1 MLKNILFGCLLCAS
15 LFGYGQKTTLYD
27 KNTSS
32 IPENDLWSIA
42 IDNQGQKWIGSAHSG
57 LLVFDGESYTTFSE
71 MKGDFFTPI
80 FKDSKGNMW
89 VSFSAPVETVG
100 SVDIL
105 ARYDGSRWWW
115 YKAEDIGP
123 YTISVTDIC
132 EGKDGTL
139 YFAGPEGF
147 LVMVK
152 DNEWEL
158 LELPEKDM
166 VALSVAV
173 RDDGVIALGF
183 GRPDCGLL
191 LYENG
196 KWESFSEK
204 DSPLVINVVR
214 ALKFTDDGAL
224 IIGYGGG
231 FGDGGFS
238 VMKGKKWTHYNK
250 SNSGIS
256 DHMVCDI
263 EFDGKNYWMATNN
276 GLVKFDG
283 KKVSSVFFRQGMFKN
298 VISDI
303 VIENDTLWIATNFG
317 LIKYVP

>member
-1 MLKNILFGCLLCAS
+1 MLKNILFGCLLCVS

-32 IPENDLWSIA
+32 IPEDDLLSIA
-42 IDNQGQKWIGSAHSG
+42 IDGQGNKWIGSARSG

-89 VSFSAPVETVG
+89 VSFSALVETVG
-100 SVDIL
+100 SVDVL

-123 YTISVTDIC
+123 YNRSVTDIC

-147 LVMVK
+147 LVMLK
-152 DNEWEL
+152 DNKWEL
-158 LELPEKDM
+158 LDLPEKDM

-191 LYENG
+191 IYQDG
-196 KWESFSEK
+196 KWRSYSEK
-204 DSPLVINVVR
+204 GSPLVINVVR

-238 VMKGKKWTHYNK
+238 VMKGKKWTHFNK

-256 DHMVCDI
+256 DHMVRDI

-298 VISDI
+298 VINEI
-303 VIENDTLWIATNFG
+303 AIENGTLWITTNFG

>member
-1 MLKNILFGCLLCAS
+1 MLKNILFGCLLGVS

-32 IPENDLWSIA
+32 IPEDDLLSIA
-42 IDNQGQKWIGSAHSG
+42 IDGQGNKWIGSARSG

-89 VSFSAPVETVG
+89 VSFSALVETVG
-100 SVDIL
+100 SVDVL

-123 YTISVTDIC
+123 YNISVTDIC

-152 DNEWEL
+152 DNKWEL
-158 LELPEKDM
+158 LELPKKDM

-191 LYENG
+191 IYQDG
-196 KWESFSEK
+196 KWRSYSEK
-204 DSPLVINVVR
+204 GSPLVINVVR

-238 VMKGKKWTHYNK
+238 VMKGKKWTHFNK

-256 DHMVCDI
+256 DHMVRDI

-298 VISDI
+298 VINEI
-303 VIENDTLWIATNFG
+303 AIENGTLWITTNFG

>member
-1 MLKNILFGCLLCAS
+1 MFAAEVVAVTQHRFKN
-15 LFGYGQKTTLYD
+15 
-27 KNTSS
+27 
-32 IPENDLWSIA
+32 
-42 IDNQGQKWIGSAHSG
+42 
-57 LLVFDGESYTTFSE
+57 
-71 MKGDFFTPI
+71 
-80 FKDSKGNMW
+80 
-89 VSFSAPVETVG
+89 
-100 SVDIL
+100 
-105 ARYDGSRWWW
+105 
-115 YKAEDIGP
+115 
-123 YTISVTDIC
+123 ISVTDIC

-147 LVMVK
+147 LVMLK
-152 DNEWEL
+152 DNKWEL
-158 LELPEKDM
+158 LDLPEKDM

-191 LYENG
+191 IYQDG
-196 KWESFSEK
+196 KWKSYSEK
-204 DSPLVINVVR
+204 GSPLVINVVR

-238 VMKGKKWTHYNK
+238 VMKGKKWTHFNK

-256 DHMVCDI
+256 DHMVRDI

-283 KKVSSVFFRQGMFKN
+283 KKVTSTFFRNGMFKN
-298 VISDI
+298 VINEI
-303 VIENDTLWIATNFG
+303 AIENGTLWITTNFG

>member
-1 MLKNILFGCLLCAS
+1 MLKNILFGCLLCVS

-32 IPENDLWSIA
+32 IPEDDILSIA
-42 IDNQGQKWIGSAHSG
+42 IDGQGNKWIGSARSG

-89 VSFSAPVETVG
+89 VSFSALVETVG
-100 SVDIL
+100 SVDVL

-123 YTISVTDIC
+123 YNISVTDIC

-147 LVMVK
+147 LVMLK
-152 DNEWEL
+152 DNKWEL
-158 LELPEKDM
+158 LDLPEKDM

-191 LYENG
+191 IYQDG
-196 KWESFSEK
+196 KWRSYSEK
-204 DSPLVINVVR
+204 GSPLVINVVR

-238 VMKGKKWTHYNK
+238 VMKGKKWTHFNK

-256 DHMVCDI
+256 DHMVRDI

-298 VISDI
+298 VINEI
-303 VIENDTLWIATNFG
+303 AIENGTLWITTNFG

>member
-1 MLKNILFGCLLCAS
+1 MLKNILFGCLLCVS
-15 LFGYGQKTTLYD
+15 LFGFSQEITLYD

-80 FKDSKGNMW
+80 FKDSKGNIW

-123 YTISVTDIC
+123 YNISVTDIC

-152 DNEWEL
+152 DNKWNL

-166 VALSVAV
+166 VALSVSV

-191 LYENG
+191 IYQDG
-196 KWESFSEK
+196 KWKSYSEK
-204 DSPLVINVVR
+204 GSPLVINVVR

-256 DHMVCDI
+256 DHMVRDI

-303 VIENDTLWIATNFG
+303 IIENDTLWIATNFG

>member
-1 MLKNILFGCLLCAS
+1 MLKNILFGCLLCVS

-32 IPENDLWSIA
+32 IPEDDLLSIA
-42 IDNQGQKWIGSAHSG
+42 IDGQGNKWIGSARSG

-89 VSFSAPVETVG
+89 VSFSALVETVG
-100 SVDIL
+100 SVDVL

-123 YTISVTDIC
+123 YNISVTDIC

-147 LVMVK
+147 LVMLK
-152 DNEWEL
+152 DNKWEL
-158 LELPEKDM
+158 LDLPEKDM

-191 LYENG
+191 IYQDG
-196 KWESFSEK
+196 KWRSYSEK
-204 DSPLVINVVR
+204 GSPLVINVVR

-238 VMKGKKWTHYNK
+238 VMKGKKWTHFNK

-256 DHMVCDI
+256 DHMVRDI

-317 LIKYVP
+317 LVKYIP

>member
-1 MLKNILFGCLLCAS
+1 MLKNILFGCLLCVS
-15 LFGYGQKTTLYD
+15 LFGFGQKTILYD

-89 VSFSAPVETVG
+89 VSFSTLVETVG
-100 SVDIL
+100 SVDVL
-105 ARYDGSRWWW
+105 ARYDGLRWWW

-123 YTISVTDIC
+123 YNISVTDIC

-147 LVMVK
+147 LVMLK
-152 DNEWEL
+152 DNKWEL
-158 LELPEKDM
+158 LDLPEKDM

-191 LYENG
+191 IYQDG
-196 KWESFSEK
+196 KWKSYSEK
-204 DSPLVINVVR
+204 GSPLVINVVR

-238 VMKGKKWTHYNK
+238 VMKGIKWTHYNK

-256 DHMVCDI
+256 DHMVRDI

-303 VIENDTLWIATNFG
+303 IIENDTLWIATNFG

>member
-1 MLKNILFGCLLCAS
+1 MKKFLAAVLLFLAVSYGYS
-15 LFGYGQKTTLYD
+15 QKVQLFD
-27 KNTSS
+27 KSNSS
-32 IPENDLWSIA
+32 IPEDDLLSIA
-42 IDNQGQKWIGSAHSG
+42 IDGQGNKWIGSAQFG
-57 LLVFDGESYTTFSE
+57 VLVFDGKSYTTFPE

-100 SVDIL
+100 SVDVL

-123 YTISVTDIC
+123 YNISVTDIC

-152 DNEWEL
+152 ENKWEL
-158 LELPEKDM
+158 LELPKKDM
-166 VALSVAV
+166 VALSVDV
-173 RDDGVIALGF
+173 SDDGIIALGF

-191 LYENG
+191 IYQDG
-196 KWESFSEK
+196 KWKSYSEK
-204 DSPLVINVVR
+204 GSPLVINVVR
-214 ALKFTDDGAL
+214 ALEFTDDGSL
-224 IIGYGGG
+224 IVGYGGG

-256 DHMVCDI
+256 DHMVRDI

-283 KKVSSVFFRQGMFKN
+283 KKVSSVFFREGLFKN
-298 VISDI
+298 VINEI
-303 VIENDTLWIATNFG
+303 AIEDGILWITTNFG
-317 LIKYVP
+317 LIQYIP

>member
-1 MLKNILFGCLLCAS
+1 MLCAS
-15 LFGYGQKTTLYD
+15 LFGFGQKINLYD

-32 IPENDLWSIA
+32 IPEDLLLSIA
-42 IDNQGQKWIGSAHSG
+42 IDGQGNKWIGSAQSG
-57 LLVFDGESYTTFSE
+57 VLVFDGKSYTTFPE

-89 VSFSAPVETVG
+89 VSFSTLVETVG
-100 SVDIL
+100 SVDVL

-123 YTISVTDIC
+123 YNISVTDIC

-152 DNEWEL
+152 DNKWEL

-173 RDDGVIALGF
+173 RDDGVIALGL

-191 LYENG
+191 IYQDG
-196 KWESFSEK
+196 KWKSYSEK
-204 DSPLVINVVR
+204 GSPLVINVVR

-238 VMKGKKWTHYNK
+238 VLKGKKWTHYNK

-256 DHMVCDI
+256 DHMVRDI

-283 KKVSSVFFRQGMFKN
+283 KKVTSVFFRDGMFKN
-298 VISDI
+298 VINEI
-303 VIENDTLWIATNFG
+303 AIEDGTLWITTNFG

>member
-1 MLKNILFGCLLCAS
+1 MVKKILFCCCLFISLC
-15 LFGYGQKTTLYD
+15 GYGQKVTFYN
-27 KNTSS
+27 KNVSD
-32 IPENDLWSIA
+32 IPEDDLLSIA
-42 IDNQGQKWIGSAHSG
+42 IDSQGNKWIGSAQSG
-57 LLVFDGESYTTFSE
+57 LLVFDGKSCTSFPE
-71 MKGDFFTPI
+71 MNGDFFTPI
-80 FKDSKGNMW
+80 FKDSKENMW
-89 VSFSAPVETVG
+89 VSFSAVVESQG
-100 SVDIL
+100 SVDVL

-123 YTISVTDIC
+123 YEISVNDIC
-132 EGKDGTL
+132 EGADGTL

-147 LVMVK
+147 LVMLR
-152 DNEWEL
+152 DNKWEL

-166 VALSVAV
+166 GALSVAV
-173 RDDGVIALGF
+173 SDNGVIALGF

-191 LYENG
+191 LYKNG
-196 KWESFSEK
+196 KWTSFSEK
-204 DSPLVINVVR
+204 TSPLVLNVVR
-214 ALKFTDDGAL
+214 ALEFTEDGAL

-256 DHMVCDI
+256 DHMVRDI

-283 KKVSSVFFRQGMFKN
+283 KKVTTVFFREGMFKN
-298 VISDI
+298 VINDI
-303 VIENDTLWIATNFG
+303 AIEDGTLWITTNFG
-317 LIKYVP
+317 LIQYIP

>member
-1 MLKNILFGCLLCAS
+1 MKNFLIALFYVLIVS
-15 LFGYGQKTTLYD
+15 FGYSQKVQLFNKENST
-27 KNTSS
+27 
-32 IPENDLWSIA
+32 IPEDDLLSIA
-42 IDNQGQKWIGSAHSG
+42 IDGQGNKWIGSAHSG

-100 SVDIL
+100 SVDVL
-105 ARYDGSRWWW
+105 ARYDGSGWWW

-123 YTISVTDIC
+123 YNISVTDIC

-152 DNEWEL
+152 DNKWNL

-173 RDDGVIALGF
+173 SDDGVIALGF

-191 LYENG
+191 IYQDG
-196 KWESFSEK
+196 KWKSYSEK
-204 DSPLVINVVR
+204 GSPLVINVVR
-214 ALKFTDDGAL
+214 ALKFTNNGSL
-224 IIGYGGG
+224 IVGYGGG

-238 VMKGKKWTHYNK
+238 VMKGKKWTHFNK

-256 DHMVCDI
+256 DHMVRDI

-283 KKVSSVFFRQGMFKN
+283 KKVSSVFFREGMFKN
-298 VISDI
+298 VINEI
-303 VIENDTLWIATNFG
+303 AIENGTLWITTNFG
-317 LIKYVP
+317 LIKYIP

>member
-1 MLKNILFGCLLCAS
+1 MLKNILFGCLLCVS

-123 YTISVTDIC
+123 YNISVTDIC

-152 DNEWEL
+152 DNKWKL
-158 LELPEKDM
+158 LDLPEKDM

-191 LYENG
+191 IYQDG
-196 KWESFSEK
+196 KWKSYSEK
-204 DSPLVINVVR
+204 NSPLVLNTVR

-256 DHMVCDI
+256 DHMVRDI

-303 VIENDTLWIATNFG
+303 AIENDTLWIATNFG

>member
-1 MLKNILFGCLLCAS
+1 MKKFFAAVLLILAVS
-15 LFGYGQKTTLYD
+15 YSYSQKVQLFD
-27 KNTSS
+27 KSNSS
-32 IPENDLWSIA
+32 IPEDILLSIA
-42 IDNQGQKWIGSAHSG
+42 IDGQGNKWIGSAQSG
-57 LLVFDGESYTTFSE
+57 VLVFDGKSYTTFPE

-89 VSFSAPVETVG
+89 VSFSALVEVG
-100 SVDIL
+100 SVDVL

-123 YTISVTDIC
+123 YNISVTDIC

-152 DNEWEL
+152 DNKWEL
-158 LELPEKDM
+158 LELPGKDM
-166 VALSVAV
+166 VALSVDV

-183 GRPDCGLL
+183 GRSDCGLL

-196 KWESFSEK
+196 KWESFSENS
-204 DSPLVINVVR
+204 SPLVINTVR
-214 ALKFTDDGAL
+214 ALKFTKDGSL
-224 IIGYGGG
+224 IVGYGGG

-256 DHMVCDI
+256 DHMVRDI

-283 KKVSSVFFRQGMFKN
+283 KEVTPVFFREGMFKN
-298 VISDI
+298 VINEI
-303 VIENDTLWIATNFG
+303 AIEDGTLWITTNFG
-317 LIKYVP
+317 LIRYVP

>member
-1 MLKNILFGCLLCAS
+1 MLKNILFGCLLCVS

-32 IPENDLWSIA
+32 IPEDDLLSIA
-42 IDNQGQKWIGSAHSG
+42 IDGQGNKWIGSARSG

-89 VSFSAPVETVG
+89 VSFSALVETVG
-100 SVDIL
+100 SVDVL

-123 YTISVTDIC
+123 YNISVTDIC

-147 LVMVK
+147 LVMLK
-152 DNEWEL
+152 DNKWEL
-158 LELPEKDM
+158 LDLPEKDM

-191 LYENG
+191 IYQDG
-196 KWESFSEK
+196 KWKSYSEK
-204 DSPLVINVVR
+204 GSPLVINVVR

-238 VMKGKKWTHYNK
+238 VMKGKKWTHFNK

-256 DHMVCDI
+256 DHMVRDI

-283 KKVSSVFFRQGMFKN
+283 KKVTSTFFRNGMFKN
-298 VISDI
+298 VINEI
-303 VIENDTLWIATNFG
+303 AIENGTLWITTNFG

>member
-1 MLKNILFGCLLCAS
+1 MLKNILFGCLLCVS

-32 IPENDLWSIA
+32 IPEDDLLSIA
-42 IDNQGQKWIGSAHSG
+42 IDGQGNKWIGSARSG

-89 VSFSAPVETVG
+89 VSFSALVEVG
-100 SVDIL
+100 SVDVL

-123 YTISVTDIC
+123 YNISVTDIC

-147 LVMVK
+147 LVMLK
-152 DNEWEL
+152 DNKWEL
-158 LELPEKDM
+158 LDLPEKDM

-191 LYENG
+191 IYQDG
-196 KWESFSEK
+196 KWRSYSEK
-204 DSPLVINVVR
+204 GSPLVINVVR

-238 VMKGKKWTHYNK
+238 VMKGKKWTHFNK

-256 DHMVCDI
+256 DHMVRDI

-298 VISDI
+298 VINEI
-303 VIENDTLWIATNFG
+303 AIENGTLWITTNFG
-317 LIKYVP
+317 LIRYVP

>member
-1 MLKNILFGCLLCAS
+1 MLKNILFGCLLCVS

-32 IPENDLWSIA
+32 IPEDDLLSIA
-42 IDNQGQKWIGSAHSG
+42 IDGQGNKWIGSARSG

-89 VSFSAPVETVG
+89 VSFSALVETVG
-100 SVDIL
+100 SVDVL

-123 YTISVTDIC
+123 YNISVTDIC

-147 LVMVK
+147 LVMLK
-152 DNEWEL
+152 DNKWEL
-158 LELPEKDM
+158 LDLPEKDM

-191 LYENG
+191 IYQDG
-196 KWESFSEK
+196 KWRSYSEK
-204 DSPLVINVVR
+204 GSLLVINVVR

-238 VMKGKKWTHYNK
+238 VMKGKKWTHFNK

-256 DHMVCDI
+256 DHMVRDI

-298 VISDI
+298 VINEI
-303 VIENDTLWIATNFG
+303 AIENGTLWITTNFG

>member
-1 MLKNILFGCLLCAS
+1 MLKNILFGCLLCVS
-15 LFGYGQKTTLYD
+15 LFGFGQKTILYD

-32 IPENDLWSIA
+32 IPEDDLLSIA
-42 IDNQGQKWIGSAHSG
+42 IDGQGNKWIGSARSG

-89 VSFSAPVETVG
+89 VSFSALVETVG
-100 SVDIL
+100 SVDVL

-123 YTISVTDIC
+123 YNISVTDIC

-147 LVMVK
+147 LVMLK
-152 DNEWEL
+152 DNKWEL
-158 LELPEKDM
+158 LDLPEKDM

-191 LYENG
+191 IYQDG
-196 KWESFSEK
+196 KWKSYSEK
-204 DSPLVINVVR
+204 GSPLVINVVR

-238 VMKGKKWTHYNK
+238 VMKGKKWTHFNK

-256 DHMVCDI
+256 DHMVRDI

-283 KKVSSVFFRQGMFKN
+283 KKVTSTFFRNGMFKN
-298 VISDI
+298 VINEI
-303 VIENDTLWIATNFG
+303 AIENGTLWITTNFG

>member
-1 MLKNILFGCLLCAS
+1 MLKNILFGCLLCVS

-32 IPENDLWSIA
+32 IPEDDLLSIA
-42 IDNQGQKWIGSAHSG
+42 IDGQGNKWIGSARSG

-89 VSFSAPVETVG
+89 VSFSALVETVG
-100 SVDIL
+100 SVDVL

-123 YTISVTDIC
+123 YNISVTDIC

-147 LVMVK
+147 LVMLK
-152 DNEWEL
+152 DNKWEL
-158 LELPEKDM
+158 LDLPEKDM

-191 LYENG
+191 IYQDG
-196 KWESFSEK
+196 KWRSYSEK
-204 DSPLVINVVR
+204 GSPLVINVVR

-238 VMKGKKWTHYNK
+238 VMKGKKWTHFNK

-256 DHMVCDI
+256 DHMGRDI

-298 VISDI
+298 VINEI
-303 VIENDTLWIATNFG
+303 AIENGTLWITTNFG

>member
-1 MLKNILFGCLLCAS
+1 MKKFLAAVLLFLAVSYGYS
-15 LFGYGQKTTLYD
+15 QKVQLFD
-27 KNTSS
+27 KSNSS
-32 IPENDLWSIA
+32 IPEDDLLSIA
-42 IDNQGQKWIGSAHSG
+42 IDGQGNKWIGSAQFG
-57 LLVFDGESYTTFSE
+57 VLVFDGKSYTTFPE

-89 VSFSAPVETVG
+89 VSFSALVEVG
-100 SVDIL
+100 SVDVL

-123 YTISVTDIC
+123 YNISVTDIC

-139 YFAGPEGF
+139 YFAGPAGF

-152 DNEWEL
+152 DNKWEL
-158 LELPEKDM
+158 LELPKKDM

-204 DSPLVINVVR
+204 SSPLVLNTVR
-214 ALKFTDDGAL
+214 ALKFTKDGSL
-224 IIGYGGG
+224 IVGYGGG
-231 FGDGGFS
+231 FGNGGFS

-256 DHMVCDI
+256 DHMVRDI

-283 KKVSSVFFRQGMFKN
+283 KKVTPVFFREGMFKN
-298 VISDI
+298 VINEI
-303 VIENDTLWIATNFG
+303 AIEDGTLWITTNFG
-317 LIKYVP
+317 LIRYVP

>member
-1 MLKNILFGCLLCAS
+1 MKNFLIALFYVVMATYGYS
-15 LFGYGQKTTLYD
+15 QEVQLFNKENST
-27 KNTSS
+27 
-32 IPENDLWSIA
+32 IPEDDLLSIA
-42 IDNQGQKWIGSAHSG
+42 IDGQGNKWIGSAQSG
-57 LLVFDGESYTTFSE
+57 LWVFDGKSYTTFPD

-89 VSFSAPVETVG
+89 VSFSALG
-100 SVDIL
+100 DIDVF
-105 ARYDGSRWWW
+105 ARYDGSQWWW

-123 YTISVTDIC
+123 YNILIHDIC

-152 DNEWEL
+152 DNKWNL

-166 VALSVAV
+166 VALSIDVS
-173 RDDGVIALGF
+173 DDGVIALGF
-183 GRPDCGLL
+183 GRPNCGLL

-196 KWESFSEK
+196 QWKSFSEEK
-204 DSPLVINVVR
+204 SPLVINVVR
-214 ALKFTDDGAL
+214 ALEFTDDGSL
-224 IIGYGGG
+224 IVGYGGG

-256 DHMVCDI
+256 DHMVRDI

-283 KKVSSVFFRQGMFKN
+283 EKVTPVFFREGIFKN
-298 VISDI
+298 VINEI
-303 VIENDTLWIATNFG
+303 AIEDGTLWITTNFG
-317 LIKYVP
+317 LIKYIP

>member
-1 MLKNILFGCLLCAS
+1 MLKNILFGCLLCVS

-32 IPENDLWSIA
+32 IPEDDLLSIA
-42 IDNQGQKWIGSAHSG
+42 IDGQGNKWIGSARSG

-89 VSFSAPVETVG
+89 VSFSALVETVG
-100 SVDIL
+100 SVDVL

-123 YTISVTDIC
+123 YNISVTDIC

-147 LVMVK
+147 LVMLK
-152 DNEWEL
+152 DNKWEL
-158 LELPEKDM
+158 LDLPEKDM

-191 LYENG
+191 IYQDG
-196 KWESFSEK
+196 KWRSYSEK
-204 DSPLVINVVR
+204 GSPLVINVVR

-238 VMKGKKWTHYNK
+238 VMKGKKWTHFNK

-256 DHMVCDI
+256 DHMVRDI

-298 VISDI
+298 VINEI
-303 VIENDTLWIATNFG
+303 AIENGTLWITTNFG

>member
-1 MLKNILFGCLLCAS
+1 MLKNILFGCLLCVS

-32 IPENDLWSIA
+32 IPEDDLLSIA
-42 IDNQGQKWIGSAHSG
+42 IDGQGNKWIGSARSG

-89 VSFSAPVETVG
+89 VSFSALVETVG
-100 SVDIL
+100 SVDVL

-123 YTISVTDIC
+123 YNISVTDIC

-147 LVMVK
+147 LVMLK
-152 DNEWEL
+152 DNKWEL
-158 LELPEKDM
+158 LDLPEKDM

-191 LYENG
+191 IYQDG
-196 KWESFSEK
+196 KWRSYSEK
-204 DSPLVINVVR
+204 GSPLVINVVR

-238 VMKGKKWTHYNK
+238 VMKGKKWTHFNK

-256 DHMVCDI
+256 DHMGRDI

-283 KKVSSVFFRQGMFKN
+283 KKGSSVFFRQGMFKN
-298 VISDI
+298 VINEI
-303 VIENDTLWIATNFG
+303 AIENGTLWITTNFG

>member
-1 MLKNILFGCLLCAS
+1 MLKNILFGCLLCVS

-32 IPENDLWSIA
+32 IPEDDLLSIA
-42 IDNQGQKWIGSAHSG
+42 IDGQGNKWIGSARSG

-71 MKGDFFTPI
+71 MKGYFFTPI

-89 VSFSAPVETVG
+89 VSFSALVETVG
-100 SVDIL
+100 SVDVL

-123 YTISVTDIC
+123 YNISVTDIC

-147 LVMVK
+147 LVMLK
-152 DNEWEL
+152 DNKWEL
-158 LELPEKDM
+158 LDLPEKDM

-191 LYENG
+191 IYQDG
-196 KWESFSEK
+196 KWRSYSEK
-204 DSPLVINVVR
+204 GSPLVINVVR

-238 VMKGKKWTHYNK
+238 VMKGKKWTHFNK

-256 DHMVCDI
+256 DHMVRDI

-298 VISDI
+298 VINEI
-303 VIENDTLWIATNFG
+303 AIENGTLWITTNFG

>member
-1 MLKNILFGCLLCAS
+1 MLKNILFGCLLCVS

-100 SVDIL
+100 SVDVL

-123 YTISVTDIC
+123 YNISVTDIC

-147 LVMVK
+147 LVMLK
-152 DNEWEL
+152 DNKWEL
-158 LELPEKDM
+158 LDLPEKDM

-191 LYENG
+191 IYQDG
-196 KWESFSEK
+196 KWKSYSEK
-204 DSPLVINVVR
+204 GSPLVINVVR
-214 ALKFTDDGAL
+214 ALKFTDDGSL
-224 IIGYGGG
+224 IVGYGGG

-238 VMKGKKWTHYNK
+238 VMKGKKWTHFNK

-256 DHMVCDI
+256 DHMVRDI